1 MQNHEFSM
9 LKIKNMNIKTINQEH
24 YIKIMRI
31 KNIMKLK
38 SQKDQDHQI
47 ETKRMKTMN
56 ENHEIYINRIE
67 TINQDH

>member
-1 MQNHEFSM
+1 MSIKTINWIHQIKKKDQNCE
-9 LKIKNMNIKTINQEH
+9 LLALRVENMNIKTINQE
-24 YIKIMRI
+24 
-31 KNIMKLK
+31 
-38 SQKDQDHQI
+38 HQI